1 MQSYLTQSSCERRV
15 GFTPKDFAAGG
26 LSIKDAKFDCADCK
40 SVGVD
45 VNECLKGGYTA
56 TEIKAGERL
65 RGRSQNYAYYH
76 RYANLTR

>member
-1 MQSYLTQSSCERRV
+1 M

-56 TEIKAGERL
+56 AEIKAGEGCEDEART
-65 RGRSQNYAYYH
+65 
-76 RYANLTR
+76 TRTTTATQI